1 MNHQYRGL
9 FKDREVGIALNI
21 IRQFR
26 NQWQCLRNEDD
37 EDLLQECLTQWFYA
51 RDKYDPAGGA
61 SPSTFMARVVK
72 HKLMDIVR
80 ERESEKR
87 KVSHHSVSLDAPIN
101 KEEGSDSFADILP
114 DPADFRNE
122 TEFKIDLTQAFSKLT
137 TKQRRLCEL
146 LLDGHTGMNELAEL
160 LSVERTTVYR
170 EIGRVRETFQNE
182 KLLK

>member
-61 SPSTFMARVVK
+61 SRRSGWAR
-72 HKLMDIVR
+72 I
-80 ERESEKR
+80 
-87 KVSHHSVSLDAPIN
+87 
-101 KEEGSDSFADILP
+101 
-114 DPADFRNE
+114 
-122 TEFKIDLTQAFSKLT
+122 FS
-137 TKQRRLCEL
+137 
-146 LLDGHTGMNELAEL
+146 
-160 LSVERTTVYR
+160 
-170 EIGRVRETFQNE
+170 
-182 KLLK
+182 